1 LSDEAFQE
9 GFNFSRTDFI
19 RMRAALMAYADFC
32 LGMADAAEVLSARAF
47 TRPKRAILQREVRE
61 WAAPLLSRN
70 HIIGLAAGLSAVEPS
85 VAERIVNHFTID
97 PDSVNC
103 SGVGDRAPA
112 ATRTSSIIRL
122 LLVLRFEAEQFGTVL
137 IGRSGQQP
145 LGLDAGL
152 A

>member
-1 LSDEAFQE
+1 MS
-9 GFNFSRTDFI
+9 
-19 RMRAALMAYADFC
+19 
-32 LGMADAAEVLSARAF
+32 
-47 TRPKRAILQREVRE
+47 
-61 WAAPLLSRN
+61 
-70 HIIGLAAGLSAVEPS
+70 
-85 VAERIVNHFTID
+85 AERDDKYHMKSTLEPAPFSIKRKIAV
-97 PDSVNC
+97 C
-103 SGVGDRAPA
+103 LRAPA